1 MTKMGK
7 KEIRAEV
14 KKRRAEAEL
23 GTLHENSKKIV
34 ETFVNLP
41 QYQNTDLLLAYVDA
55 KREVETRLLMERAWK
70 DHKKVAAP
78 RVDGDGIMDYY
89 YINSLDDLDPG
100 SFGIMEPKMDC
111 PICEDENGLM
121 LMPGG
126 AFDEHCHRVGYGGGY
141 YDRYLE
147 KHPDEMYDVLN
158 DILSLLDTHSMY
170 LSSEEYSQGFSTLEG
185 FVGIGVGLQET
196 ENGVQIAEV
205 MRYSA
210 AEEAGLQIGDLIVKI
225 NGEDA
230 TKLKNADVAS
240 KLRGEEGTSVKLTV
254 RRYGRDITV
263 TCERRQVNR
272 VYVSNKTMA
281 DGVEYIKVSAIG
293 SQNDWSAFSEIW
305 DSLPSKNTRAV
316 ILDLRG
322 NGGGLIDAALKMA
335 NVMTPVKDAEL
346 AGVRYRD
353 DMGGLEQTYS
363 TGNALP
369 LNKIVVLVDGGT
381 ASAAE
386 LLAGSLQDTGS
397 ATLIGSK
404 TYGKGQ
410 GQFHIDLVNGDK
422 LVITTLELELP
433 KQGCWE
439 GVGLTPDIQLENRK
453 VTVNTKDLKPLDTST
468 TLRFGDS
475 SDAVY
480 AMTERLSLLGLLTEA
495 TGRYDGD
502 VADAVASFRAAYDLP
517 AALYASPEMLSALD
531 EAVTALDGQ
540 TYLVDDQLQS
550 ALEMC
555 RLAAAKP
562 QQYTV
567 KSDGSWTKK

>member
-1 MTKMGK
+1 MK
-7 KEIRAEV
+7 K
-14 KKRRAEAEL
+14 L
-23 GTLHENSKKIV
+23 
-34 ETFVNLP
+34 
-41 QYQNTDLLLAYVDA
+41 A
-55 KREVETRLLMERAWK
+55 KRIAALAMTAAMMTASAGAITQDGQSETWF
-70 DHKKVAAP
+70 
-78 RVDGDGIMDYY
+78 DGVWALIDAFGLKAEPDPYVLQN
-89 YINSLDDLDPG
+89 YIN
-100 SFGIMEPKMDC
+100 K
-111 PICEDENGLM
+111 
-121 LMPGG
+121 
-126 AFDEHCHRVGYGGGY
+126 
-141 YDRYLE
+141 YLE

-196 ENGVQIAEV
+196 
-205 MRYSA
+205 
-210 AEEAGLQIGDLIVKI
+210 I

-453 VTVNTKDLKPLDTST
+453 VTVNTKNLKSLDTST

-517 AALYASPEMLSALD
+517 AALYASPEMLSTLD
-531 EAVTALDGQ
+531 EAVTALNGQ

>member
-1 MTKMGK
+1 M
-7 KEIRAEV
+7 
-14 KKRRAEAEL
+14 
-23 GTLHENSKKIV
+23 
-34 ETFVNLP
+34 
-41 QYQNTDLLLAYVDA
+41 
-55 KREVETRLLMERAWK
+55 
-70 DHKKVAAP
+70 
-78 RVDGDGIMDYY
+78 
-89 YINSLDDLDPG
+89 
-100 SFGIMEPKMDC
+100 
-111 PICEDENGLM
+111 
-121 LMPGG
+121 
-126 AFDEHCHRVGYGGGY
+126 
-141 YDRYLE
+141 
-147 KHPDEMYDVLN
+147 
-158 DILSLLDTHSMY
+158 
-170 LSSEEYSQGFSTLEG
+170 
-185 FVGIGVGLQET
+185 
-196 ENGVQIAEV
+196 
-205 MRYSA
+205 
-210 AEEAGLQIGDLIVKI
+210 
-225 NGEDA
+225 
-230 TKLKNADVAS
+230 
-240 KLRGEEGTSVKLTV
+240 
-254 RRYGRDITV
+254 
-263 TCERRQVNR
+263 
-272 VYVSNKTMA
+272 
-281 DGVEYIKVSAIG
+281 
-293 SQNDWSAFSEIW
+293 
-305 DSLPSKNTRAV
+305 
-316 ILDLRG
+316 
-322 NGGGLIDAALKMA
+322 IDAALKMA

-531 EAVTALDGQ
+531 EAVTALNGQ